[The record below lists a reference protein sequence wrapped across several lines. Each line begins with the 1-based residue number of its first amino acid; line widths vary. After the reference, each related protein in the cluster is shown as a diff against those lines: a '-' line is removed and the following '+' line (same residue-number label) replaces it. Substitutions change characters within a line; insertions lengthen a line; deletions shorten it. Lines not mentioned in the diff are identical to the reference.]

1 MFKPKA
7 YKSMLAASVLTAV
20 MGTGSVFAAEVQAGY
35 TPDLNSTT
43 TTSAATANDVATTQA
58 VYNADAT
65 TTTTQDETDAAI
77 LAARGDTTVSSDG
90 TVVRGSDGTVT
101 VNNAAL
107 KTDDKQVKMVSKTTG
122 GTDLDKAAEN
132 GQTQA
137 VTTVEA
143 QYVSSASAETV
154 NPYVGK
160 LITGL
165 SISGVTAQ
173 QQADLLPVL
182 TERVG
187 DAVSVDG
194 VFRDVTNLGNTGYFS
209 EVNPVFTTV
218 PEGVKLDFA
227 VTVNPITT
235 GVSFEGNTVYT
246 SEVLTKFMDIQP
258 GQVLN
263 SVYVGQKIQG
273 INAAYA
279 RDGYMLAHVDGI
291 RVDDQGL
298 LHVHIVEGIV
308 EDIIP
313 AGNKKTR
320 DKVITREFVQK
331 KGKPFNKFLV
341 RRSVE
346 RVYNLGFFDDVNVR
360 MLPGEQD
367 PNNVIIEIDVLEHK
381 TGTITL
387 GAGYSKSDGL
397 MGIIEFGEENFRGT
411 GDKFKVH
418 WEIGGKK
425 KYKNYQISYLKPWID
440 SKGTSLGFSFFN
452 REDEYTDYN
461 EDGNEVAEYNKKSRG
476 FNISF
481 GRQTGE
487 YTRDYLTLESRK
499 DSYKWDSDDS
509 SGYRYD
515 TDAISKPT
523 GSSGNDWDN
532 RKPGTNQNWNFAS
545 NNYVKNNFG
554 SINSITWQ
562 KVYDSRDNI
571 YDPTRGRRISYTA
584 QWAGHGLGG
593 DFDFYKFTA
602 EARMYKK
609 LGAKNVLAFRAR
621 GGFIQGDAPYSQL
634 FTLGGADSLRGYEDD
649 QFRGKYMY
657 NATLEFRFPIVKKVS
672 GVLFTDIGDAW
683 DAPNVT
689 WYNSKKTFNYGVGA
703 GVRVTTPIGP
713 VKLDYGVGK
722 HKNKF
727 HFSFGT
733 QF

>member
-43 TTSAATANDVATTQA
+43 TTNAATTNDAATTQA

-65 TTTTQDETDAAI
+65 TTTIQDETDAAI
-77 LAARGDTTVSSDG
+77 LAARGDTTISSDG
-90 TVVRGSDGTVT
+90 TVVKGSDGTVT

-143 QYVSSASAETV
+143 QYVTSASAESV

-165 SISGVTAQ
+165 SISGVTAE
-173 QQADLLPVL
+173 QQANLLPIL
-182 TERVG
+182 TEKVG
-187 DAVSVDG
+187 DTVSVDG
-194 VFRDVTNLGNTGYFS
+194 VFKDVTNLGNTGYFS
-209 EVNPVFTTV
+209 EVNPVFTSV

-227 VTVNPITT
+227 VTVNPVTT
-235 GVSFEGNTVYT
+235 GVSFEGNTVYS

-263 SVYVGQKIQG
+263 SVSVGQKVQG

-291 RVDDQGL
+291 RVDDQGI
-298 LHVHIVEGIV
+298 LHIHIVEGVV

-320 DKVITREFVQK
+320 NKVITREFVQK

-397 MGIIEFGEENFRGT
+397 MGIVEFGEDNLRGT

-461 EDGNEVAEYNKKSRG
+461 EDGSEVAEYNKKSRG

-499 DSYKWDSDDS
+499 DTYKWDDDDS
-509 SGYRYD
+509 SGFRYD
-515 TDAISKPT
+515 KNAGKGT
-523 GSSGNDWDN
+523 NWDN
-532 RKPGTNQNWNFAS
+532 GSYNFAS
-545 NNYVKNNFG
+545 DNYVKNNFG
-554 SINSITWQ
+554 RINSVTWQ

-571 YDPTRGRRISYTA
+571 YEPTRGRRISYTT

-689 WYNSKKTFNYGVGA
+689 WYNSKKSFNYGVGA
-703 GVRVTTPIGP
+703 GVRITTPIGP

>member
-43 TTSAATANDVATTQA
+43 TTNAATANDAATTQA

-65 TTTTQDETDAAI
+65 TTTIQDETDAAI
-77 LAARGDTTVSSDG
+77 LAARGDTTISSDG
-90 TVVRGSDGTVT
+90 TVVKGSDGTVT

-143 QYVSSASAETV
+143 QYVTSASAESV

-165 SISGVTAQ
+165 SISGVTVE
-173 QQADLLPVL
+173 QQANLLPIL
-182 TERVG
+182 TEKVG
-187 DAVSVDG
+187 DTVSVDG
-194 VFRDVTNLGNTGYFS
+194 VFKDVTNLGNTGYFS
-209 EVNPVFTTV
+209 EVNPVFTSV

-227 VTVNPITT
+227 VTVNPVTT
-235 GVSFEGNTVYT
+235 GVSFEGNTVYS

-263 SVYVGQKIQG
+263 SVSVGQKVQG

-291 RVDDQGL
+291 RVDDQGI
-298 LHVHIVEGIV
+298 LHIHIVEGVV

-320 DKVITREFVQK
+320 NKVITREFVQK

-397 MGIIEFGEENFRGT
+397 MGIVEFGEDNLRGT

-461 EDGNEVAEYNKKSRG
+461 EDGSEVAEYNKKSRG

-499 DSYKWDSDDS
+499 DSYKWDDDDS
-509 SGYRYD
+509 SGFRYD
-515 TDAISKPT
+515 KNAGKGT
-523 GSSGNDWDN
+523 NWDN
-532 RKPGTNQNWNFAS
+532 GSYNFAS
-545 NNYVKNNFG
+545 DNYVKNNFG
-554 SINSITWQ
+554 RINSVTWQ

-571 YDPTRGRRISYTA
+571 YEPTRGRRISYTT

-703 GVRVTTPIGP
+703 GVRITTPIGP

>member
-35 TPDLNSTT
+35 TPDLNNTT
-43 TTSAATANDVATTQA
+43 TTSAATTNDATTTQA
-58 VYNADAT
+58 VYNADAAT
-65 TTTTQDETDAAI
+65 PATTQDETDAAI

-90 TVVRGSDGTVT
+90 TVVKGSDGTVT

-143 QYVSSASAETV
+143 QYVTSANAETI

-165 SISGVTAQ
+165 SISGVTAE
-173 QQADLLPVL
+173 QQAQLLPIL
-182 TERVG
+182 TEKIG

-194 VFRDVTNLGNTGYFS
+194 VFKDVTNLGNTGYFS

-235 GVSFEGNTVYT
+235 GVAFEGNTVYT

-263 SVYVGQKIQG
+263 SVYVGQKVQG

-291 RVDDQGL
+291 RVDDQGV

-360 MLPGEQD
+360 MLPGDQD

-397 MGIIEFGEENFRGT
+397 MGIIEFGEDNFRGT

-499 DSYKWDSDDS
+499 DAYKWDSDDS
-509 SGYRYD
+509 SGFRYD
-515 TDAISKPT
+515 RNAGK
-523 GSSGNDWDN
+523 GKNWDN
-532 RKPGTNQNWNFAS
+532 GSYNFA
-545 NNYVKNNFG
+545 NDKYVDKNFG
-554 SINSITWQ
+554 RINSITWQ

-683 DAPNVT
+683 DAPNVS

-703 GVRVTTPIGP
+703 GVRITTPIGP

>member
-1 MFKPKA
+1 MLKPKA

-20 MGTGSVFAAEVQAGY
+20 VGTGSVFAAEVQAGY
-35 TPDLNSTT
+35 VPDLNSTT
-43 TTSAATANDVATTQA
+43 TTGAATRADARITQA
-58 VYNADAT
+58 VFNSGEAAT
-65 TTTTQDETDAAI
+65 GTTQDETDAAI

-90 TVVRGSDGTVT
+90 TVVQGSDGTVT
-101 VNNAAL
+101 VNNAVL

-143 QYVSSASAETV
+143 QYVTSANAEIV

-160 LITGL
+160 TITGL
-165 SISGVTAQ
+165 SISGVTAEQ
-173 QQADLLPVL
+173 QTQLLPIL
-182 TERVG
+182 SQKVG

-194 VFRDVTNLGNTGYFS
+194 VFKDVQNLGNTGYFS
-209 EVNPVFTTV
+209 EVNPIFTSV
-218 PEGVKLDFA
+218 PEGVKVDYA
-227 VTVNPITT
+227 VTVNPITN
-235 GVSFEGNTVYT
+235 GVVFEGNTVYS

-263 SVYVGQKIQG
+263 SVYVGQKVQG

-291 RVDDQGL
+291 RVDDQGI
-298 LHVHIVEGIV
+298 LHIHIVEGMV

-397 MGIIEFGEENFRGT
+397 MGIVEFGEDNFRGT

-499 DSYKWDSDDS
+499 DTYKWDSDES

-515 TDAISKPT
+515 RDAGAGPN
-523 GSSGNDWDN
+523 GAWNNGNY
-532 RKPGTNQNWNFAS
+532 NFAS
-545 NNYVKNNFG
+545 DNYVANNFG
-554 SINSITWQ
+554 RINSATWQ

-571 YDPTRGRRISYTA
+571 YEPTRGRRISYTA

-602 EARMYKK
+602 ETRMYKK

-621 GGFIQGDAPYSQL
+621 AGFIQGDAPYSQL

-649 QFRGKYMY
+649 QFRGKKMY

-672 GVLFTDIGDAW
+672 GVLFADIGDAW

-689 WYNSKKTFNYGVGA
+689 WYNSKKNFNYGVGA
-703 GVRVTTPIGP
+703 GVRITTPIGP

>member
-1 MFKPKA
+1 
-7 YKSMLAASVLTAV
+7 MLAASVLTAV

-43 TTSAATANDVATTQA
+43 TTSAATTNDAATTQA

-90 TVVRGSDGTVT
+90 TVVKGSDGTVT

-143 QYVSSASAETV
+143 QYVSSATAETV

-173 QQADLLPVL
+173 QQADLLPIL

-291 RVDDQGL
+291 RVDDQGV

-499 DSYKWDSDDS
+499 DTYKFDPDENSEN
-509 SGYRYD
+509 GFRYD
-515 TDAISKPT
+515 KNGAGT
-523 GSSGNDWDN
+523 GPDNHNPNGSYNFLNDHY
-532 RKPGTNQNWNFAS
+532 RE
-545 NNYVKNNFG
+545 NNFG
-554 SINSITWQ
+554 RINSITWQ

-602 EARMYKK
+602 ETRMYKK

>member
-35 TPDLNSTT
+35 TPDLNNTT
-43 TTSAATANDVATTQA
+43 TTSAATTNDATTTQA
-58 VYNADAT
+58 VYNADAAT
-65 TTTTQDETDAAI
+65 PAATQDETDAAI

-90 TVVRGSDGTVT
+90 TVVKGSDGTVT

-143 QYVSSASAETV
+143 QYVTAANAESI

-165 SISGVTAQ
+165 SISGVTAE
-173 QQADLLPVL
+173 QQAQLLPIL
-182 TERVG
+182 TEKIG

-194 VFRDVTNLGNTGYFS
+194 VFKDVTNLGNTGYFS

-235 GVSFEGNTVYT
+235 GVVFEGNTVYT
-246 SEVLTKFMDIQP
+246 SEVLTKFMDLQP

-263 SVYVGQKIQG
+263 SVYVGQKVQG

-291 RVDDQGL
+291 RVDDQGV

-308 EDIIP
+308 EDIVP

-397 MGIIEFGEENFRGT
+397 MGIIEFGEDNFRGT

-499 DSYKWDSDDS
+499 DSYKWDDDDS
-509 SGYRYD
+509 SGFRYD
-515 TDAISKPT
+515 KNAGK
-523 GSSGNDWDN
+523 G
-532 RKPGTNQNWNFAS
+532 KNWNNGSYNFA
-545 NNYVKNNFG
+545 NDKYVDKNFG
-554 SINSITWQ
+554 RINSITWQ

-571 YDPTRGRRISYTA
+571 YEPTRGRRISYTA

-683 DAPNVT
+683 DAPNVS

-703 GVRVTTPIGP
+703 GVRITTPIGP

>member
-43 TTSAATANDVATTQA
+43 TTNAATANDAATTQA

-65 TTTTQDETDAAI
+65 TTTIQDETDAAI
-77 LAARGDTTVSSDG
+77 LAARGDTTISSDG
-90 TVVRGSDGTVT
+90 TVVKGSDGTVT

-143 QYVSSASAETV
+143 QYVTSASAESV

-165 SISGVTAQ
+165 SISGVTAE
-173 QQADLLPVL
+173 QQANLLPIL
-182 TERVG
+182 TEKVG
-187 DAVSVDG
+187 DTVSVDG
-194 VFRDVTNLGNTGYFS
+194 VFKDVTNLGNTGYFS
-209 EVNPVFTTV
+209 EVNPVFTSV

-227 VTVNPITT
+227 VTVNPVTT
-235 GVSFEGNTVYT
+235 GVSFEGNTVYS

-263 SVYVGQKIQG
+263 SVSVGQKVQG

-279 RDGYMLAHVDGI
+279 RDGYMLAHVDGV
-291 RVDDQGL
+291 RVDDQGV
-298 LHVHIVEGIV
+298 LHIHIVEGIV

-320 DKVITREFVQK
+320 NKVITREFVQK

-397 MGIIEFGEENFRGT
+397 MGIVEFGEDNLRGT

-461 EDGNEVAEYNKKSRG
+461 EDGSEVAEYNKKSRG

-499 DSYKWDSDDS
+499 DSYKWDDDDS
-509 SGYRYD
+509 SGFRYD
-515 TDAISKPT
+515 KNAGKGT
-523 GSSGNDWDN
+523 NWDN
-532 RKPGTNQNWNFAS
+532 GSYNFAS
-545 NNYVKNNFG
+545 DNYVKNNFG
-554 SINSITWQ
+554 RINSVTWQ

-571 YDPTRGRRISYTA
+571 YEPTRGRRISYTT

>member
-43 TTSAATANDVATTQA
+43 TTSAATANDAATTQA

-90 TVVRGSDGTVT
+90 TVVKGSDGTVT

-173 QQADLLPVL
+173 QQADLLPIL

-291 RVDDQGL
+291 RVDDQGV

-499 DSYKWDSDDS
+499 DTYKFDPDENSEN
-509 SGYRYD
+509 GFRYD
-515 TDAISKPT
+515 MNGEHAATYSYAPNGTYDFR
-523 GSSGNDWDN
+523 DDN
-532 RKPGTNQNWNFAS
+532 YREK
-545 NNYVKNNFG
+545 NFG
-554 SINSITWQ
+554 RINSITWQ

>member
-90 TVVRGSDGTVT
+90 TVVKGSDGTVT

-173 QQADLLPVL
+173 QQADLLPIL

-291 RVDDQGL
+291 RVDDQGV

-499 DSYKWDSDDS
+499 DTYKFDPDENSEN
-509 SGYRYD
+509 GFRYD
-515 TDAISKPT
+515 KNGAGT
-523 GSSGNDWDN
+523 GPDN
-532 RKPGTNQNWNFAS
+532 HNPNGSHNFRAE
-545 NNYVKNNFG
+545 NYIGNNFG
-554 SINSITWQ
+554 RINSITWQ

>member
-43 TTSAATANDVATTQA
+43 TTNAATANDAAPTQA

-90 TVVRGSDGTVT
+90 TVVKGSDGTVT

-173 QQADLLPVL
+173 QQADLFPIL

-291 RVDDQGL
+291 RVDDQGM

-515 TDAISKPT
+515 TDTISNTT
-523 GSSGNDWDN
+523 GSGNDWDN
-532 RKPGTNQNWNFAS
+532 RKPGTNQSWNFAS

-554 SINSITWQ
+554 RINSITWQ

>member
-43 TTSAATANDVATTQA
+43 TTNAATANDAATTQA

-65 TTTTQDETDAAI
+65 TTTIQDETDAAI
-77 LAARGDTTVSSDG
+77 LAARGDTTISSDG
-90 TVVRGSDGTVT
+90 TVVKGSDGTVT

-107 KTDDKQVKMVSKTTG
+107 KTDDKQVKMGSKTTG

-143 QYVSSASAETV
+143 QYVTSASAESV

-165 SISGVTAQ
+165 SISGVTAE
-173 QQADLLPVL
+173 QQANLLPIL
-182 TERVG
+182 TEKVG
-187 DAVSVDG
+187 DTVSVDG
-194 VFRDVTNLGNTGYFS
+194 VFKDVTNLGNTGYFS
-209 EVNPVFTTV
+209 EVNPVFTSV

-227 VTVNPITT
+227 VTVNPVTT
-235 GVSFEGNTVYT
+235 GVSFEGNTVYS

-263 SVYVGQKIQG
+263 SVSVGQKVQG

-291 RVDDQGL
+291 RVDDQGI
-298 LHVHIVEGIV
+298 LHIHIVEGVV

-320 DKVITREFVQK
+320 NKVITREFVQK

-397 MGIIEFGEENFRGT
+397 MGIVEFGEDNLRGT

-461 EDGNEVAEYNKKSRG
+461 EDGSEVAEYNKKSRG

-499 DSYKWDSDDS
+499 DTYKWDDDDS
-509 SGYRYD
+509 SGFRYD
-515 TDAISKPT
+515 KNAGKGT
-523 GSSGNDWDN
+523 NWDN
-532 RKPGTNQNWNFAS
+532 GSYNFAS
-545 NNYVKNNFG
+545 DNYVKNNFG
-554 SINSITWQ
+554 RINSVTWQ

-571 YDPTRGRRISYTA
+571 YEPTRGRRISYTT

-703 GVRVTTPIGP
+703 GVRITTPIGP

>member
-7 YKSMLAASVLTAV
+7 YTSMLAASVLTAV

-43 TTSAATANDVATTQA
+43 TTNAATTNDAATTQA

-65 TTTTQDETDAAI
+65 TTTIQDETDAAI
-77 LAARGDTTVSSDG
+77 LAARGDTTISSDG
-90 TVVRGSDGTVT
+90 TVVKGSDGTVT

-143 QYVSSASAETV
+143 QYVTSASAESV

-165 SISGVTAQ
+165 SISGVTAE
-173 QQADLLPVL
+173 QQANLLPIL
-182 TERVG
+182 TEKVG
-187 DAVSVDG
+187 DTVSVDG
-194 VFRDVTNLGNTGYFS
+194 VFKDVTNLGNTGYFS
-209 EVNPVFTTV
+209 EVNPVFTSV

-227 VTVNPITT
+227 VTVNPVTT
-235 GVSFEGNTVYT
+235 GVSFEGNTVYS

-263 SVYVGQKIQG
+263 SVSVGQKVQG

-291 RVDDQGL
+291 RVDDQGI
-298 LHVHIVEGIV
+298 LHIHIVEGVV

-320 DKVITREFVQK
+320 NKVITREFVQK

-397 MGIIEFGEENFRGT
+397 MGIVEFGEDNFRGT

-499 DSYKWDSDDS
+499 DSYKWDDDS
-509 SGYRYD
+509 SGFRYD
-515 TDAISKPT
+515 KNAGKGT
-523 GSSGNDWDN
+523 NWDN
-532 RKPGTNQNWNFAS
+532 GSYNFAS
-545 NNYVKNNFG
+545 DNYVKNNFG
-554 SINSITWQ
+554 RINSVTWQ

-571 YDPTRGRRISYTA
+571 YEPTRGRRISYTT

-703 GVRVTTPIGP
+703 GVRITTPIGP